1 MDVGY
6 CPEALR
12 VSLDLYRK
20 MEPAERLARIFE
32 LCDFQQSLQWG
43 DARAAHSEAS
53 EREVFL
59 HCAARRL
66 GRDLM
71 IEAYPWDP
79 DQHR

>member
-1 MDVGY
+1 MSDTD
-6 CPEALR
+6 PEALR
-12 VSLDLYRK
+12 VYLELYRK
-20 MEPAERLARIFE
+20 MEPVERLARVFE
-32 LCDFQQSLQWG
+32 LCDFQQSLQWAG
-43 DARAAHSEAS
+43 VRASHPEAS

-71 IEAYPWDP
+71 IEAYHWDP